1 MNLRRLVTRG
11 MAVAA
16 LSTVAVTGV
25 SLNNAAAATKWGG
38 GSWKYDTLGYFS
50 SYSACKSERNYQT
63 NGRKFHF
70 QATSGCYQ
78 LRDGRWVFN
87 YRYR

>member
-1 MNLRRLVTRG
+1 MIIRRLITRG

-16 LSTVAVTGV
+16 LSTVALTGASV
-25 SLNNAAAATKWGG
+25 GTADAATKWGK
-38 GSWKYDTLGYFS
+38 SWKYDTLGYFS
-50 SYSACKSERNYQT
+50 SHSACKSAMFQQT
-63 NGRKFHF
+63 NGRKLTF